1 MPKPVLRGKELQKA
15 IIDLAHHHSWKVAHF
30 TAVQDIRGVWRTPAQ
45 ADGVGWPDL
54 VLCRD
59 RLITIEVKG
68 DGDSMKQAQVKWLDA
83 LTLAGVEAHVIRPSD
98 WRDGTVDRIL
108 A

>member
-15 IIDLAHHHSWKVAHF
+15 IIDLAHLRGWTCAHF
-30 TAVQDIRGVWRTPAQ
+30 PSVQDFKGTWRTPVA
-45 ADGVGWPDL
+45 ADGKGHPDIML
-54 VLCRD
+54 YRERPVA
-59 RLITIEVKG
+59 IEVKG
-68 DGDSMKQAQVKWLDA
+68 DGDSMEPEQVKWQDVL
-83 LTLAGVEAHVIRPSD
+83 LLAGVEAHVIRPSD